1 MKVLMVSTEYPP
13 MRGGVGRY
21 SAKLVQALRKTATG
35 IEVDVV
41 CNEDGNG
48 EYRGISP
55 RNERNS
61 EVLLKIVEEES
72 RPDVVHVQ
80 FEPGLYGLKLNLTK
94 PSASRTFIDQFYR
107 WCKVPIVTTF
117 HSAYTWREWMGQ
129 GMVVKRHGR
138 IGKFGIPLRIAV
150 TTWKRLVDYEAFHDI
165 TKEKL
170 KLSKAGICFSKY
182 MARRIGGG
190 YVIYHGAD
198 PAISPPISKAEA
210 RERLCLPQDK
220 MIAVAIG
227 FSTAT
232 KGWDILSKIDMPN
245 RWIMVLNSSKGHF
258 SNEQNLTYGIQYR
271 RNKKG
276 MTNDDDDDNTTS
288 KVIDLQKGF
297 LSDEELSVLFYASD
311 VVVLPY
317 KITSGSG
324 VMFDALSHTVP
335 FVASDLDFFRE
346 FEEMGLGITA
356 KRDPVSFARA
366 IDNLGKMYDNYSRA
380 VDNFR
385 LQLSWEYVAKQH
397 IELYDRA
404 IKEKRRDTLSTN

>member
-21 SAKLVQALRKTATG
+21 TSNLVEALRKAGDG

-48 EYRGISP
+48 EFRGISP

-72 RPDVVHVQ
+72 QPDVVHVQ
-80 FEPGLYGLKLNLTK
+80 FEPGLYGLILHSTK
-94 PSASRTFIDQFYR
+94 PSASRTFIDQFYHM
-107 WCKVPIVTTF
+107 CKVPIVTTF
-117 HSAYTWREWMGQ
+117 HSAYTLREWMGQ
-129 GMVVKRHGR
+129 AMVVKRHGR
-138 IGKFGIPLRIAV
+138 IGKFGIPLRTAV
-150 TTWKRLVDYEAFHDI
+150 TTWKRLVGYEAFHDI
-165 TKEKL
+165 NKEKL
-170 KLSKAGICFSKY
+170 RLSKAGICFSKY
-182 MARRIGGG
+182 MSRRIGGG

-198 PAISPPISKAEA
+198 PAISSPIPKAKA
-210 RERLCLPQDK
+210 RERLFLPLDK

-227 FSTAT
+227 FGTAT

-245 RWIMVLNSSKGHF
+245 GWVMVLNSSKGHF
-258 SNEQNLTYGIQYR
+258 NKEQNLSSSGTQDR

-276 MTNDDDDDNTTS
+276 TDDDEDNTTS

-311 VVVLPY
+311 AVVLPY

-324 VMFDALSHTVP
+324 VMFDALSHVVP
-335 FVASDLDFFRE
+335 FVSSDLDFFKE

-366 IDNLGKMYDNYSRA
+366 IDNLGKMYDKYSRA

-385 LQLSWEYVAKQH
+385 QQLSWEYVANQH
-397 IELYDRA
+397 IEVYSRA
-404 IKEKRRDTLSTN
+404 IREKRRDTLSTN